1 MVETHDALTPC
12 SDKNWMQL
20 YISVTDDSNTP
31 SWYGFEYVVNRTS
44 PGEKAVLERSK
55 GGWNWERVADVDYRV
70 SGNRLELRIERSAL
84 GLTANKPISL
94 RFKWVDNGFRSE
106 TEESTQSDILD
117 FYKYGDAAPDG
128 RFSFQIREE

>member
-1 MVETHDALTPC
+1 M
-12 SDKNWMQL
+12 
-20 YISVTDDSNTP
+20 
-31 SWYGFEYVVNRTS
+31 
-44 PGEKAVLERSK
+44 EKSS
-55 GGWNWERVADVDYRV
+55 GGWDWKRAADVDYLI

-94 RFKWVDNGFRSE
+94 RFKWVDNGFRPENEDAKSLPP
-106 TEESTQSDILD
+106 DILD